1 MSTALIFVL
10 TLAGLSILMLTERMG
25 MSASLA
31 VNGSYALMGLA
42 AVALALLN
50 MTSRLGRFV
59 IGHER
64 GARLTAT
71 CLAATLLLTG
81 FLLFRRSPEP
91 AALLL
96 LVLLGWTT
104 GLLLAGTRPWRNFRH
119 PPEDPADRDPLA
131 GGSGARKLAG
141 LALLVLVLAGALL
154 IWERSRLLWSPVL
167 LGSDPTR
174 MTSLALV
181 TGALLVLGG
190 MAGLGRLA
198 LVTVALALFT
208 GLLPATLEMLRLVPH
223 LPDTGLIIE
232 GTRGRLALIPSLLED
247 LTAPSWS
254 RAQAALTG
262 LVFGAASAQA
272 LALLPGR
279 RDRVASGMTAIF
291 LAAILCGAMLLA
303 DWQIRAGIIETLRSA
318 PPGQWPAFV
327 FDPGLKGWL
336 TACGSQP
343 DDALAVALACG
354 TGTPRTL
361 LPVNALRFDDSLA
374 MPALAVSL
382 GWPVLIGHVWTV
394 LPAWLT
400 LIGFLVLIQV
410 VATGISERIL
420 FRLLRPRALRSARLA
435 YGRLA
440 VVGLATGMALFGGQI
455 GTLPEDFLLWLQLGA
470 AMLLAVVTM
479 VRITEALVRRRGQP
493 AVQEPAPVPLE
504 AS

>member
-1 MSTALIFVL
+1 MSTALIFAL

-25 MSASLA
+25 MPASLA
-31 VNGSYALMGLA
+31 VTGSYALMGLA

-64 GARLTAT
+64 GAPLTAT

-81 FLLFRRSPEP
+81 FSLFRRSPEP
-91 AALLL
+91 ATLLL
-96 LVLLGWTT
+96 LVLLGWVG
-104 GLLLAGTRPWRNFRH
+104 GLLLAGTRPWRNFRQ

-131 GGSGARKLAG
+131 GGSGARKIAG

-154 IWERSRLLWSPVL
+154 IWERSRLLWSPIL
-167 LGSDPTR
+167 IGSDPSR

-198 LVTVALALFT
+198 LVAVALAFFT
-208 GLLPATLEMLRLVPH
+208 GLLPAAAEMLRLVPH
-223 LPDTGLIIE
+223 LPASGLILE
-232 GTRGRLALIPSLLED
+232 GAKGWLAPIPALLEG
-247 LTAPSWS
+247 LAVPSWP

-262 LVFGAASAQA
+262 LVFGAASGQA

-279 RDRVASGMTAIF
+279 RDRVASAAM
-291 LAAILCGAMLLA
+291 AILLAGVLFGVMLLA
-303 DWQIRAGIIETLRSA
+303 DWQIRTGIVEALSA
-318 PPGQWPAFV
+318 TAPGQWPGFV

-361 LPVNALRFDDSLA
+361 LPVDALRFDDSLA
-374 MPALAVSL
+374 LPALAVSL
-382 GWPVLIGHVWTV
+382 GWPVLIGHVWAV
-394 LPAWLT
+394 LPAWLS
-400 LIGFLVLIQV
+400 LIGFLVLVQV

-440 VVGLATGMALFGGQI
+440 VVGLAIGMALFGWQI
-455 GTLPEDFLLWLQLGA
+455 GALPADFLLWLQLGA
-470 AMLLAVVTM
+470 ALLLALAT
-479 VRITEALVRRRGQP
+479 LVRMVEAVVRRPARPVGQ
-493 AVQEPAPVPLE
+493 ESAPVPLE